1 MVRLEEET
9 VVKTQWKG
17 QQVEEEHSQAGIE
30 KDHGVLQRGEYWGRE
45 RGVDLHTAWHLLS
58 LTCVAQEGEVYVVEE
73 SCRPHSISYQT
84 AEDVGLRQDWKRG
97 KGGSG
102 RRGVGVTGE
111 GWEWQERG
119 GSGRRGVGVTGEGWE
134 WQERGGSDR
143 RGVGVA
149 GEGCQGRQTHLAMPP
164 VESHTHTG
172 LGGTGHSGEH
182 QNSRPTPRWQE
193 RGQASSVHIV

>member
-1 MVRLEEET
+1 MVCLEEET

-111 GWEWQERG
+111 G
-119 GSGRRGVGVTGEGWE
+119 
-134 WQERGGSDR
+134 
-143 RGVGVA
+143 
-149 GEGCQGRQTHLAMPP
+149 CQGRQTHLAMPP